1 MLRQVTA
8 RSAPAFRSFS
18 LSKRVLSDGPSKS
31 DSFKDREAANENVYV
46 KKHEAEQLKK
56 LREQLEKQKK
66 VVEDLSK
73 EIDNLKK

>member
-1 MLRQVTA
+1 MLRQVT
-8 RSAPAFRSFS
+8 RTAPAFRQFSFTQRAFTEPT
-18 LSKRVLSDGPSKS
+18 KN

-56 LREQLEKQKK
+56 LKEQLEKQKK
-66 VVEDLSK
+66 VVEDLNK

>member
-1 MLRQVTA
+1 MLRQLTA
-8 RSAPAFRSFS
+8 RSAPTVRHFS
-18 LSKRVLSDGPSKS
+18 LTQRALTNGSNSS
-31 DSFKDREAANENVYV
+31 DSFKEREAANENVYV

-56 LREQLEKQKK
+56 LKEQLEKQKK